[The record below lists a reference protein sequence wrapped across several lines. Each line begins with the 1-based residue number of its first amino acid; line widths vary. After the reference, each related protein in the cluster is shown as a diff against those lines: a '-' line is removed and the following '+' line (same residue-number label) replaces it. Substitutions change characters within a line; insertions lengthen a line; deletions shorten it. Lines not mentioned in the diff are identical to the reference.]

1 MEERFLELFNLYKND
16 IYRFIYSYTKNLY
29 DADDI
34 LQSVFIKLYKHQ
46 NLFNKLNDEI
56 KKWLIKVS
64 INECK
69 NLFLSFWRENVSFD
83 YNDNISYSNQNDNI
97 MPFILKLPTKYR
109 TIIFLYYYEGYKI
122 DEIAHILNLS
132 STNIQTILYRAREKL
147 KEMLKED

>member
-16 IYRFIYSYTKNLY
+16 ICRFIYSYTKNLY

-69 NLFLSFWRENVSFD
+69 NLFLSFWRKNVSFD

>member
-69 NLFLSFWRENVSFD
+69 NLFLSFWRKNVPSRNKSGF
-83 YNDNISYSNQNDNI
+83 
-97 MPFILKLPTKYR
+97 YR
-109 TIIFLYYYEGYKI
+109 RIWK
-122 DEIAHILNLS
+122 
-132 STNIQTILYRAREKL
+132 
-147 KEMLKED
+147 

>member
-46 NLFNKLNDEI
+46 NLFNKSNDK

-69 NLFLSFWRENVSFD
+69 NLFLSFWRKNVSFD

-122 DEIAHILNLS
+122 DKIAHILNLS

>member
-46 NLFNKLNDEI
+46 NLFNKSNDEI

-69 NLFLSFWRENVSFD
+69 KSGCRGKPAASG
-83 YNDNISYSNQNDNI
+83 QC
-97 MPFILKLPTKYR
+97 KQR
-109 TIIFLYYYEGYKI
+109 TRNKAGAEGCTAKG
-122 DEIAHILNLS
+122 E
-132 STNIQTILYRAREKL
+132 TWP
-147 KEMLKED
+147 

>member
-56 KKWLIKVS
+56 KKWLIIVS

-69 NLFLSFWRENVSFD
+69 NLFLSFWRKNVSFD

-97 MPFILKLPTKYR
+97 MPFIFKLPTKYR

-132 STNIQTILYRAREKL
+132 STNVQTILYRAREKL